1 MTATTT
7 HSSAELSKHLAI
19 VEGRLAA
26 AQAKLHP
33 ALRAAALAFLGDRAN
48 DEVNSVRAEIRK
60 LQDLAAGLRDVSVR
74 AEVDELDAEI
84 ERREQDYEAETS
96 RLETLRR
103 AGTRQDAVI
112 EGAGPSFG
120 AELRADRE
128 QRNVAFSVYE
138 AAHHAHLDERKAID
152 ALNARRAELE
162 RQFPD
167 AFDD

>member
-26 AQAKLHP
+26 AQAKLPP

-48 DEVNSVRAEIRK
+48 DEVNSLRAEIRK

-84 ERREQDYEAETS
+84 ERRERDYEAETE
-96 RLETLRR
+96 RLVILRR
-103 AGTRQDAVI
+103 DGTRLDAVI
-112 EGAGPSFG
+112 EGAGPNFG

-128 QRNVAFSVYE
+128 QRNAAFAIYE
-138 AAHHAHLDERKAID
+138 KANLAHMDERKEID
-152 ALNARRAELE
+152 ALGARRNELE